1 MNKKVD
7 LSKVQKILVIKFKH
21 IGDVLLMV
29 PTVRALRERFP
40 KAYIA
45 CLVNKG
51 TEEMLTGNPL
61 IDEILTL
68 DRSIKKLPRVRK
80 IIESLKWAKSIR
92 NKRFDLVVDLGE
104 GDRGA
109 VISFVSG
116 AKIRASF
123 DVPREKIAFKNLF
136 PKLKYLLFHWHF
148 KGKGTLGRRFLFTHL
163 AKPKGIREHTIE
175 HDLNVVRNL
184 GIDTENKELEIFVS
198 DEDRKH
204 IESLLKEKGVEK
216 KEILTIIHP
225 VSRWREKEW
234 GDEGFARACDYL
246 VTKHHSKVI
255 FTSGPGKRERKRV
268 KEIINL
274 MEETPIDLSGKISL
288 KQLVALIERSNLY
301 LGLDSAPM
309 HIASA
314 LKKPLI
320 ALFDPTSIPEWAPRG
335 KNQIALSIRAG
346 VDEIIEALDKE
357 LSGNIGISVKPQDY
371 TD

>member
-1 MNKKVD
+1 MMNKEID
-7 LSKVQKILVIKFKH
+7 LSKVQRILVIKFKY

-29 PTVRALRERFP
+29 PTIRALREKFLE
-40 KAYIA
+40 AHIA

-51 TEEMLTGNPL
+51 TEEILTENPL

-68 DRSIKKLPRVRK
+68 DRSIKKLPRARK

-109 VISFVSG
+109 VISFISG

-123 DVPREKIAFKNLF
+123 DVPREKITGRNFF
-136 PKLKYLLFHWHF
+136 SKLGYFLFHWHF

-163 AKPKGIREHTIE
+163 ARPKGIREHTIE

-184 GIDTENKELEIFVS
+184 GIDTENKELEIFIS
-198 DEDRKH
+198 DEDQRD
-204 IESLLKEKGVEK
+204 IESLLQEKGIEK
-216 KEILTIIHP
+216 EEILTIIHP

-234 GDEGFARACDYL
+234 KDEGFARVCDYL
-246 VTKHHSKVI
+246 IDRYHSKVI
-255 FTSGPGKRERKRV
+255 FTSGPGERETRKV
-268 KEIINL
+268 KEIISL
-274 MEETPIDLSGKISL
+274 MKKTPVDLSGKLRL
-288 KQLVALIERSNLY
+288 KQLTALIKRSDFY

-314 LKKPLI
+314 FKKPLI
-320 ALFDPTSIPEWAPRG
+320 ALFEPTSIIEWAPRG
-335 KNQIALSIRAG
+335 KNQIALSIRVG
-346 VDEIIEALDKE
+346 IDEVIETLNKE
-357 LSGNIGISVKPQDY
+357 LSGKREWSKTIY
-371 TD
+371 

>member
-7 LSKVQKILVIKFKH
+7 LSKVKKILVIKFKH

-40 KAYIA
+40 KAHIA

-68 DRSIKKLPRVRK
+68 DRSIKKLPKVRK
-80 IIESLKWAKSIR
+80 IIESLKWAKSIKD
-92 NKRFDLVVDLGE
+92 KRFDLVVDLGE

-109 VISFVSG
+109 VISFISG

-123 DVPREKIAFKNLF
+123 DVPEEKFSKDNLF
-136 PKLKYLLFHWHF
+136 SKLGHLLFHWHF

-163 AKPKGIREHTIE
+163 ARPKGIREHTIE

-184 GIDTENKELEIFVS
+184 GIDTENKELEVFVS
-198 DEDRKH
+198 DEDQRD
-204 IESLLKEKGVEK
+204 IESLLKEKGIK
-216 KEILTIIHP
+216 KEEILIIIHP
-225 VSRWREKEW
+225 VSRWKEKEW
-234 GDEGFARACDYL
+234 RDEGFARACDYL
-246 VTKHHSKVI
+246 IGKYHSQVI
-255 FTSGPGKRERKRV
+255 FTSGPEERETRRV
-268 KEIINL
+268 KEIISL
-274 MEETPIDLSGKISL
+274 MKKTPIDLSGKLSL
-288 KQLVALIERSNLY
+288 KQLVALIKRSDFY

-314 LKKPLI
+314 FKKPLI

-335 KNQIALSIRAG
+335 KNQIAFSVRTGI
-346 VDEIIEALDKE
+346 DEIIEALDKE
-357 LSGNIGISVKPQDY
+357 LSGSIEI
-371 TD
+371 

>member
-29 PTVRALRERFP
+29 PTIRALRERFP
-40 KAYIA
+40 KAHIA

-61 IDEILTL
+61 IDEILTFN
-68 DRSIKKLPRVRK
+68 RPIKKLPRIRK
-80 IIESLKWAKSIR
+80 IIKSLKWAKSIR
-92 NKRFDLVVDLGE
+92 DKRFDLVVDLGE

-123 DVPREKIAFKNLF
+123 AVPREKITFENLF
-136 PKLKYLLFHWHF
+136 PKLKYLLLHWHF

-163 AKPKGIREHTIE
+163 AQPKGIREHTIE

-184 GIDTENKELEIFVS
+184 EIDTKNKELEIFVS
-198 DEDRKH
+198 AKDRMH
-204 IESLLKEKGVEK
+204 IENLLVEKGVKTE
-216 KEILTIIHP
+216 EILTIVHP

-234 GDEGFARACDYL
+234 RDEGFAKACDYL
-246 VTKHHSKVI
+246 IGRYHSKVI
-255 FTSGPGKRERKRV
+255 FTSGPGKIEMRRV
-268 KEIINL
+268 KKIICL
-274 MEETPIDLSGKISL
+274 MKETPIDLSGKL
-288 KQLVALIERSNLY
+288 TLEQLVALIERSSLY

-309 HIASA
+309 HIACA

-335 KNQIALSIRAG
+335 ENQIALSIKAG
-346 VDEIIEALDKE
+346 IDEVIETLDRE
-357 LSGNIGISVKPQDY
+357 LSGKRKWSEIIS
-371 TD
+371 